1 MRRLQVGD
9 RVSAMR
15 HLPGTIALDYSGT
28 VTAADDRARTEQR
41 ISVRFS
47 DGVEETMSAH
57 PDFVEDL
64 TRPFAAARE
73 FRRLAPDLE
82 PSQEVVQSVLADAR
96 PAFTWWDIRYA
107 LHLLKYSPKEVAA

>member
-15 HLPGTIALDYSGT
+15 HLRGTIALDYSGV
-28 VTAADDRARTEQR
+28 VTAADDSSRAQQQ

-47 DGVEETMSAH
+47 DGVEEVKSAH

-73 FRRLAPDLE
+73 FRRLAPDAE
-82 PSQEVVQSVLADAR
+82 PSQEVLRAVLADAR

-107 LHLLKYSPKEVAA
+107 LHLLKYSSAEVAA